1 MAEVTEKSFPF
12 DAEEINGEYDRTYLA
27 DDFAQYFRAFISSGV
42 FMAESTNL
50 QVIENGDMT
59 VTLKP
64 GQLIIDGYRYDN
76 LGDIIIPLDPADGVL
91 NRIDRISATW
101 SKEDKDI
108 HYTLQKGVPSYE
120 PVPNGCRRNEDT
132 KDYVLADVY
141 VKAGAIS
148 ILQKD
153 ITDQRLNSEICGVAN
168 PFNKIDTT
176 SIFMQFTSWLEI
188 TRKKGEEDI
197 EKVVEYMEGYLELL
211 ETSGDNQLE
220 ELLKSMRE
228 FINNSEDEFGQWF
241 KKIKDQLSEDAAGHL
256 QNQLSN
262 LEINVDK
269 IETPDF
275 DDTGEVEG
283 IGSFTDFMSSF
294 VKGTSIYQLF
304 ANLKAGLEYVLHAG
318 QLVNNGLCED
328 AGQYPLDAA
337 YGKVLTDQITGLGGF
352 EPIIDDTGKITGYKT
367 TIGGADTVFPFS
379 EIDKNALLEALSA
392 SGLNITADS
401 TPEEI
406 YDKLSAA
413 IFIPQGQIWPDS
425 LANEYSWSVSF
436 SFGGERWGWSS
447 NYGDTYTQTVT
458 FTLKKDGSL
467 YSRSSISY
475 SGDNFYTN
483 YISSYSKAI
492 ESLPSVLKSY
502 PLKGS
507 FSKGLSVSG
516 YKSSG
521 SGTLSINF
529 ANKLCTITESF
540 SVSGNDGKPAV
551 DSWEKS
557 FAWPQTYMGKVSLL

>member
-1 MAEVTEKSFPF
+1 MDYILTNNGAAMMTQVAAGKTLLFTRTESGSGYSASPAVLQSVIDKKQDMFLDEVIYENKQAVVKS
-12 DAEEINGEYDRTYLA
+12 
-27 DDFAQYFRAFISSGV
+27 
-42 FMAESTNL
+42 
-50 QVIENGDMT
+50 
-59 VTLKP
+59 
-64 GQLIIDGYRYDN
+64 
-76 LGDIIIPLDPADGVL
+76 VL
-91 NRIDRISATW
+91 SN
-101 SKEDKDI
+101 
-108 HYTLQKGVPSYE
+108 
-120 PVPNGCRRNEDT
+120 
-132 KDYVLADVY
+132 
-141 VKAGAIS
+141 
-148 ILQKD
+148 
-153 ITDQRLNSEICGVAN
+153 
-168 PFNKIDTT
+168 
-176 SIFMQFTSWLEI
+176 M
-188 TRKKGEEDI
+188 
-197 EKVVEYMEGYLELL
+197 
-211 ETSGDNQLE
+211 QLE
-220 ELLKSMRE
+220 EEYQLRQVGVYAKLEGDETDTLLL
-228 FINNSEDEFGQWF
+228 IGQQYNGEKIPPYHDGIMQIEYNIAIKASGTGNITIEGVGTGYVTKGQF
-241 KKIKDQLSEDAAGHL
+241 LSHLNDHSNPHKVTAKDVNLDKVPNVGTDDQTPTFEEAKERGNIVSGERVSVILGKIKKWLSDMKAAAFCSVA
-256 QNQLSN
+256 NN
-262 LEINVDK
+262 LV
-269 IETPDF
+269 T
-275 DDTGEVEG
+275 TLA
-283 IGSFTDFMSSF
+283 GS
-294 VKGTSIYQLF
+294 V
-304 ANLKAGLEYVLHAG
+304 
-318 QLVNNGLCED
+318 
-328 AGQYPLDAA
+328 LDARQ
-337 YGKVLTDQITGLGGF
+337 GKELQDQITGLYSDLGGF
-352 EPIIDDTGKITGYKT
+352 NPIVDETTGKITGYKT

-529 ANKLCTITESF
+529 ANKLCTISESF
-540 SVSGNDGKPAV
+540 YSSRSDGDRPTIS
-551 DSWEKS
+551 SWNTS
-557 FAWPQTYMGKVSLL
+557 FVWPQTYMGRVTLST